1 MVMKL
6 QDSEVRD
13 TLKLHTDL
21 SEPQQRLMR
30 NVVRLL
36 PFAASL
42 PQQDVCVF
50 TMAKDEQILVFGH
63 IKDWPQAEI
72 MPDIRLLNLM
82 KSVFGKIYCIRPFG

>member
-50 TMAKDEQILVFGH
+50 TMAKDEQILVLAISKIGH
-63 IKDWPQAEI
+63 
-72 MPDIRLLNLM
+72 RLRLCRI
-82 KSVFGKIYCIRPFG
+82 SVY